1 MIDATSL
8 RASVS
13 VATHALRAGRRRD
26 AVRRAIASA
35 ARAGDADLL
44 LALFERRDVPA
55 GVSVDVV
62 AEAAALG
69 HVHAVM
75 LLLSLAGSPDHV
87 EAALA
92 SAIHAGNAAVVV
104 ALLRS
109 ADRPALDRDLDGVL
123 PLTAAVRHADVV
135 DVLLQGGAPADARDD
150 EALVEA
156 SRLGLLDS
164 ARLLLSRGANV
175 HARRELPLLL
185 AVRNGHADLLFV
197 LLARSRP
204 DPARRARLLM
214 EAVRWT
220 PDESY
225 DRTARVL
232 IDFGARPEP
241 AELDAPRRLA
251 ASLGR
256 PLAA

>member
-1 MIDATSL
+1 MIDTASL
-8 RASVS
+8 RASLS
-13 VATHALRAGRRRD
+13 VAKEALRTGIRHRRD
-26 AVRRAIASA
+26 ASINAIAAA
-35 ARAGDADLL
+35 ARAGDSELL
-44 LALFERRDVPA
+44 KALLERPDAPA
-55 GVSVDVV
+55 GVPVAVV

-69 HVHAVM
+69 HVEAVA
-75 LLLSLAGSPDHV
+75 LLVAIGGSPAV
-87 EAALA
+87 ALA
-92 SAIHAGNAAVVV
+92 SAIRAGRTATVRAI
-104 ALLRS
+104 
-109 ADRPALDRDLDGVL
+109 LDAPHCP
-123 PLTAAVRHADVV
+123 PLTAAVRHPAVLDA
-135 DVLLQGGAPADARDD
+135 LLQRGARASANDD

-156 SRLGLLDS
+156 CRLGLLES
-164 ARLLLSRGANV
+164 ARLLLGRGANV
-175 HARRELPLLL
+175 HARRELPATL
-185 AVRNGHADLLFV
+185 ATRGGHADLLFV